1 MRPVRPAARSPR
13 PAAHPAAHAPEA
25 TTGDRVDADPD
36 DRPDTPPPTGLRGVV
51 APGGVLTAW
60 GVIAVAVC
68 GTSWA
73 LAGAALVLY
82 AVHGNEPVGVSQ
94 WLMDVL
100 SAVVYGAAT
109 LLMLPR
115 TRHPVVWIILL
126 VAIGCG
132 LSGLVTQLLVVDP
145 QPPSVDRMGL
155 MLFGYA
161 SWMPGTYASLGV
173 LPWLV
178 RRGET
183 AVTRAWMRAAA
194 ALGAAG
200 AAGATAVALTSEYRG
215 SPGNPFF
222 VSWAP
227 WRRGVEVLGLWPDRV
242 CLALSAV
249 GVVHLARVW
258 WRRRGTDRTGY
269 GWLAVGQGFLTA
281 AFVPVLF
288 VRLED
293 WVFELSGVSLILAQA
308 FLPVALLVV
317 VLRQHLWGVDLVLSR
332 VTVWALLTVAVLSG
346 YAALAWLVGQ
356 VVPRSEGL
364 AGFVAVGLVVAL
376 GQPLRHWLQA
386 RVDRLVYGDGIDPG
400 HLLDSLGRDLGD
412 GRSGTSLQGL
422 VEALREGLRLG
433 GVEVRSADGAVRA
446 LAGQVERAELR
457 LPLVVEGRYV
467 GLLTVAPPRGQRIDP
482 RTHRLV
488 EQMGSV
494 LAVAL
499 ELAHVNDQLAQ
510 TSGRLLEVRHEER
523 RLLRRDLHDGMG
535 PALAGVG
542 LGLAAAQRRLTHDP
556 AGTAALL
563 AELEAEIERRT
574 DDVRLL
580 ARALLPAQLDDGDLP
595 RALGVLAERF
605 RSSGLLV
612 EVGVAIDGELATRR
626 QIAVYHVAAE
636 ALMNA
641 YRHAHATTVVID
653 VRAPADGPV
662 ELLVLDDG
670 RGVDGGRG
678 AGVGLTSMRE
688 RAAEL
693 GGSLVVGPR
702 ADGPGTR
709 VRMELP

>member
-1 MRPVRPAARSPR
+1 MSSAPPAQRPAAVG
-13 PAAHPAAHAPEA
+13 AAS
-25 TTGDRVDADPD
+25 
-36 DRPDTPPPTGLRGVV
+36 GLRGVV
-51 APGGVLTAW
+51 APGGVLTPW
-60 GVIAVAVC
+60 SLTAVAVC
-68 GTSWA
+68 GVSWA

-82 AVHGNEPVGVSQ
+82 AVHGNQPVGVSQ

-100 SAVVYGAAT
+100 SAVLYGAAT

-126 VAIGCG
+126 VAVGCG
-132 LSGLVTQLLVVDP
+132 ISALVTQVLLVDP
-145 QPPSVDRMGL
+145 QPPTSDTMRL
-155 MLFGYA
+155 TLFGYA
-161 SWMPGTYASLGV
+161 AWMPGTYGTLAV

-178 RRGET
+178 LHGQGVASDRWLRFAAVVGTVATLT
-183 AVTRAWMRAAA
+183 ATLVS
-194 ALGAAG
+194 
-200 AAGATAVALTSEYRG
+200 LTHEYKLAPPNPWA
-215 SPGNPFF
+215 PG
-222 VSWAP
+222 WEP
-227 WRRGVEVLGLWPDRV
+227 WRRAVNALDQWPDRV
-242 CLALSAV
+242 CLLLSAV
-249 GVVHLARVW
+249 AVVQLTRVW
-258 WRRRGTDRTGY
+258 WRLRGSDRSGY
-269 GWLAVGQGFLTA
+269 GWLAVGQGLFTA
-281 AFVPVLF
+281 AFLPVFL

-293 WVFELSGVSLILAQA
+293 WVFELSGISLILAQG

-317 VLRQHLWGVDLVLSR
+317 VLRQQLWGVDLVLSR
-332 VTVWALLTVAVLSG
+332 VTVWAMLTISVLIG
-346 YAALAWLVGQ
+346 YAALAWLVGRL
-356 VVPRSEGL
+356 VPRSEGL

-376 GQPLRHWLQA
+376 GQPLRVWLQV
-386 RVDRLVYGDGIDPG
+386 RVDRLVYGEAADPG
-400 HLLDSLGRDLGD
+400 RLLDSLGRDLGD
-412 GRSGTSLQGL
+412 GRSGTSLKGL
-422 VEALREGLRLG
+422 VEALRDGLRLG
-433 GVEVRSADGAVRA
+433 GVEVRSADGVVRA
-446 LAGQVERAELR
+446 LSGRVDTAETR

-467 GLLTVAPPRGQRIDP
+467 GLLTVAPPLGQRLDP

-499 ELAHVNDQLAQ
+499 ELAHVNDQLSQ
-510 TSGRLLEVRHEER
+510 TSGRLVEVRHEER

-595 RALGVLAERF
+595 LALNVLGERF

-612 EVGVAIDGELATRR
+612 DTRCSIEGELPTRR

-641 YRHAHATTVVID
+641 YRHAQATSVSID
-653 VRAPADGPV
+653 VTAASGGPV
-662 ELLVLDDG
+662 TLDVVDDG
-670 RGVDGGRG
+670 RGIVDDRS
-678 AGVGLTSMRE
+678 AGVGLKSMRE
-688 RAAEL
+688 RADEL
-693 GGSLVVGPR
+693 GGALRIEPR
-702 ADGPGTR
+702 TDGPGTR